1 MAVAAGPERQT
12 GKLVLRG
19 IGLMLSGDLA
29 HPVLSADCLVAE
41 DGRIA
46 AIGREA
52 KLDLAGATVVIDVQ
66 GAAVGPGLIDNH
78 VHTVFGDWTP
88 RQNQLGWIE
97 SCLNGGVTTMVSAGE
112 VHLPGRPR
120 DPVGAKA
127 LAIVARKAFQNLNP
141 HGVTVI
147 AGAVIP
153 ERGLTEAD
161 FAEMASAGVCLMGE
175 IGLGSVVE
183 ADEAR
188 QMVAWARAAGMTTCT
203 HVGGPSVPG
212 SSYIG
217 AEVVLAADSDVCSH
231 INGGP
236 TSLDTAQLD
245 RIMAATS
252 RAVEIIHNGNPRT
265 AIHALHTMLALGKEA
280 QLTIGTDAPAGSG
293 AQPLG
298 MLRTISLLCSL
309 GGADPARAWAY
320 ATGNVSRVRRLE
332 AGIIAVG
339 RAADLV
345 IMDKPQGSAGSDVLG
360 ALSAGDLPGIG
371 AVITGGVVRVT
382 RSRNTPP
389 AERQPAITRPST

>member
-1 MAVAAGPERQT
+1 MALAAGVEQQQGR
-12 GKLVLRG
+12 LVVRN
-19 IGLMLSGDLA
+19 IGLLLSGDLA
-29 HPVLSADCLVAE
+29 APLLDADALVAE
-41 DGRIA
+41 GGRIT
-46 AIGREA
+46 AIGRA
-52 KLDLAGATVVIDVQ
+52 ADLDLGDARVTIDAK
-66 GAAVGPGLIDNH
+66 GAAVAPGLIDNH

-97 SCLNGGVTTMVSAGE
+97 ACLHGGVTTMVSAGE

-127 LAIVARKAFQNLNP
+127 LAIVARKAFANLNP
-141 HGVTVI
+141 SGVTVI

-153 ERGLTEAD
+153 ERGLREAD
-161 FAEMASAGVCLMGE
+161 FAEMADAGVVLMGE
-175 IGLGSVVE
+175 IGLGSITG

-188 QMVAWARAAGMTTCT
+188 EMVGWARAVGMTTCT

-217 AEVVLAADSDVCSH
+217 ADVVLAADACVCSH

-236 TSLDTAQLD
+236 TSLDIAQLD
-245 RIMAATS
+245 RIMATTD
-252 RAVEIIHNGNPRT
+252 RAVEIIHNGNPRA
-265 AIHALHTMLALGKEA
+265 AIHALKTMLALDKEQ

-293 AQPLG
+293 VQPLG

-320 ATGNVSRVRRLE
+320 ATGNVARVRRLE
-332 AGIIAVG
+332 SGVLAPG
-339 RAADLV
+339 RAADFV
-345 IMDKPQGSAGSDVLG
+345 VMDKPQGSSGADVLG
-360 ALSAGDLPGIG
+360 ALTAGDLPGIG
-371 AVITGGVVRVT
+371 AVVTAGVVRIA

-389 AERQPAITRPST
+389 IDRAPEISR

>member
-1 MAVAAGPERQT
+1 MALAAGIERQA
-12 GKLVLRG
+12 GRLVVRG
-19 IGLMLSGDLA
+19 AGLMLSGDLA
-29 HPVLSADCLVAE
+29 NPLLDADTLVAE
-41 DGRIA
+41 DGRIT
-46 AIGREA
+46 AIGRA
-52 KLDLAGATVVIDVQ
+52 ADLDLSGATVSIDVQ
-66 GAAVGPGLIDNH
+66 GAAIAPGLIDNH

-127 LAIVARKAFQNLNP
+127 LAIVARKAFANLSP
-141 HGVTVI
+141 AGVTVI

-153 ERGLTEAD
+153 ERGLTAAD
-161 FAEMASAGVCLMGE
+161 FTEMASAGVCLMGE
-175 IGLGSVVE
+175 IGLGSITE
-183 ADEAR
+183 PEEAR
-188 QMVAWARAAGMTTCT
+188 EIVAWARAAGMTSCT

-217 AEVVLAADSDVCSH
+217 AEVVLAADADVCSH

-245 RIMAATS
+245 RIMQATA

-265 AIHALHTMLALGKEA
+265 AIHALKTMLALGKEA
-280 QLTIGTDAPAGSG
+280 QITIGTDAPAGSG
-293 AQPLG
+293 VQPLG
-298 MLRTISLLCSL
+298 MLRTLSLLCAL

-320 ATGNVSRVRRLE
+320 ASGNVARVRGLNS
-332 AGIIAVG
+332 GVLAVG

-345 IMDKPQGSAGSDVLG
+345 VLDKPSGSAGTDMLG
-360 ALSAGDLPGIG
+360 ALVAGDLPGIG
-371 AVITGGVVRVT
+371 AVLTGGVVRAA

-389 AERQPAITRPST
+389 AHRQPVITRA

>member
-1 MAVAAGPERQT
+1 MALAAGPEKQQGR
-12 GKLVLRG
+12 LVVRNV
-19 IGLMLSGDLA
+19 GLMLSGSLEAPLLD
-29 HPVLSADCLVAE
+29 ADCVVAE
-41 DGRIA
+41 GGRIVA
-46 AIGREA
+46 VGHARD
-52 KLDLAGATVVIDVQ
+52 LDTDGARVVIDAK
-66 GAAVGPGLIDNH
+66 GAALAPGLIDNH

-127 LAIVARKAFQNLNP
+127 LAIVARKAFANMHP

-153 ERGLTEAD
+153 ERGLVEAD
-161 FAEMASAGVCLMGE
+161 FAEMARAGVCLMGE
-175 IGLGSVVE
+175 IGLGSIIE
-183 ADEAR
+183 PEEAR
-188 QMVAWARAAGMTTCT
+188 EVVGWARRHGISSCI

-217 AEVVLAADSDVCSH
+217 ADVVLAADADVCSH

-245 RIMAATS
+245 RIMEATD

-265 AIHALHTMLALGKEA
+265 AIHALKTMLALGKEH
-280 QLTIGTDAPAGSG
+280 QLTLGTDAPAGSG
-293 AQPLG
+293 VQPLG
-298 MLRTISLLCSL
+298 MLRTISLLSSL
-309 GGADPARAWAY
+309 GGAEPARAWAY
-320 ATGNVSRVRRLE
+320 GSGNVARVRGLDS
-332 AGIIAVG
+332 GVIAPG

-345 IMDKPQGSAGSDVLG
+345 LMDRPQGSDSADALG
-360 ALSAGDLPGIG
+360 ALSAGDLPGISI
-371 AVITGGVVRVT
+371 VITGGVVRVA

-389 AERQPAITRPST
+389 AERAAVVSS

>member
-1 MAVAAGPERQT
+1 MALAAGPEQQQ
-12 GKLVLRG
+12 GKLVVRN
-19 IGLMLSGDLA
+19 IGLLLSGDLA
-29 HPVLSADCLVAE
+29 SPLLDADALVAE
-41 DGRIA
+41 QGRIVAVGRA
-46 AIGREA
+46 AD
-52 KLDLAGATVVIDVQ
+52 LDLGQARVTIDAH
-66 GAAVGPGLIDNH
+66 GAAVAPGLIDNH

-97 SCLNGGVTTMVSAGE
+97 ACLNGGVTTMVSAGE

-127 LAIVARKAFQNLNP
+127 LAIVARKAFANFNP

-161 FAEMASAGVCLMGE
+161 FAEMARAGVVLMGE
-175 IGLGSVVE
+175 IGLGSITGAE
-183 ADEAR
+183 EAR
-188 QMVAWARAAGMTTCT
+188 EAVRWARAAGMTTCT

-217 AEVVLAADSDVCSH
+217 ADVVLAADADVCSH

-236 TSLDTAQLD
+236 TSLDVAQLD
-245 RIMAATS
+245 RIMGTTT

-265 AIHALHTMLALGKEA
+265 AIHALKTMLALGKEP
-280 QLTIGTDAPAGSG
+280 QITIGTDAPAGSG
-293 AQPLG
+293 VQPLG
-298 MLRTISLLCSL
+298 MLRTLSLLCSL

-320 ATGNVSRVRRLE
+320 ATGNVARVRGLESGVLAPGRL
-332 AGIIAVG
+332 
-339 RAADLV
+339 ADLV
-345 IMDKPQGSAGSDVLG
+345 VMDRPQGSAGADVLG

-371 AVITGGVVRVT
+371 AVVTAGVVRIG

-389 AERQPAITRPST
+389 IDRAPEISR

>member
-1 MAVAAGPERQT
+1 MALAATAEAQHGR
-12 GKLVLRG
+12 LVVVNA
-19 IGLMLSGDLA
+19 GLVLSGDLA
-29 HPVLSADCLVAE
+29 QPLLDADALIAE
-41 DGRIA
+41 GGRIVA
-46 AIGREA
+46 VGRA
-52 KLDLAGATVVIDVQ
+52 RDLDLGHARVHIDAR
-66 GAAVGPGLIDNH
+66 GAALAPGLIDNH

-127 LAIVARKAFQNLNP
+127 LAIVARKAFANMQP
-141 HGVTVI
+141 HGVSVI

-153 ERGLTEAD
+153 ERGLTQAD
-161 FAEMASAGVCLMGE
+161 FTEMAAAGVVLMGE

-183 ADEAR
+183 PEEAR
-188 QMVAWARAAGMTTCT
+188 QVVAWARAAGMTTCT

-217 AEVVLAADSDVCSH
+217 ADVVLAADACVCSH

-236 TSLDTAQLD
+236 TSLDVAQLD
-245 RIMAATS
+245 RIMQATG

-265 AIHALHTMLALGKEA
+265 AIHALKTMLALGKEA

-293 AQPLG
+293 VQPLG

-320 ATGNVSRVRRLE
+320 ATGNVARVRGLGSGVL
-332 AGIIAVG
+332 AAG
-339 RAADLV
+339 RAADFV
-345 IMDKPQGSAGSDVLG
+345 VMDRPQGSAGADVLT

-371 AVITGGVVRVT
+371 IVATGGVIRVT

-389 AERQPAITRPST
+389 IDRAPEVSR